1 MVNGIDMKGTVSF
14 KDSGKRK
21 GIRFLSINMLPIKHP
36 YTGERMYY
44 AEISGD
50 LSPYPYARYSLTVD
64 PRDPLDGITVGD
76 TYYSGEK
83 LHEFYRKFYVAV
95 RNRETERALD
105 AL

>member
-14 KDSGKRK
+14 KDGGQRK

-36 YTGERMYY
+36 YTGGRMYY

-50 LSPYPYARYSLTVD
+50 PSPYPYARYSLTVD

-76 TYYSGEK
+76 THYSGEK
-83 LHEFYRKFYVAV
+83 LHEFYRKFYVAA